1 MSSLLTTP
9 IPGLNRVLF
18 ILALI
23 LVVAAF
29 ATPASAAPPEALNFN
44 FDVTYYDLPTSV
56 GSGSWSSDGL
66 FAASGSLGEDA
77 NHAGSGPGVC
87 FRTVHTT
94 DTLEDQ
100 SGTITLRIQMTQNK
114 GSGCASAEMKL
125 NWVILS
131 GTGVYADLHGQ
142 GHGTATG
149 HVEFVAPGTFNYVLN
164 YDLQGQG
171 HFD

>member
-9 IPGLNRVLF
+9 MSRLNRVVL

-23 LVVAAF
+23 VVVAAF
-29 ATPASAAPPEALNFN
+29 AVPASAAPPQALNFN
-44 FDVTYYDLPTSV
+44 FDVTYFDLPTSV

-66 FAASGSLGEDA
+66 FAANGSIVENA
-77 NHAGSGPGVC
+77 SHVGSGPGVC

-94 DTLEDQ
+94 DTLEDE
-100 SGTITLRIQMTQNK
+100 SGTITLQMQMTQNE
-114 GSGCASAEMKL
+114 GGGCATAEAKL

-131 GTGVYADLHGQ
+131 GTGAYADLHGQ

-149 HVEFVAPGTFNYVLN
+149 YVEVVAPGTLNYVLN

>member
-1 MSSLLTTP
+1 MFTP
-9 IPGLNRVLF
+9 RRKPILIPFAVL
-18 ILALI
+18 LALAVI
-23 LVVAAF
+23 LSFGVAIASPS
-29 ATPASAAPPEALNFN
+29 TPQTLNFN

-66 FAASGSLGEDA
+66 FTAGGSLVEDSS
-77 NHAGSGPGVC
+77 HAGSGPGVC

-100 SGTITLRIQMTQNK
+100 NGTIILRMQMTQNE
-114 GSGCASAEMKL
+114 GGGCATAEATL
-125 NWVILS
+125 HWAILS
-131 GTGVYADLHGQ
+131 GTGAYADLHGQ
-142 GHGTATG
+142 GQGTASG
-149 HVEFVAPGTFNYVLN
+149 YVEVVAPGTLNYVLH

>member
-1 MSSLLTTP
+1 MFTRRHKPVL
-9 IPGLNRVLF
+9 VLF
-18 ILALI
+18 AALLALA
-23 LVVAAF
+23 VVSSF
-29 ATPASAAPPEALNFN
+29 GVTMASVSSPQALNFS
-44 FDVTYYDLPTSV
+44 FDVTYYNLPTSV

-66 FAASGSLGEDA
+66 FTTGGSLVEDS

-94 DTLEDQ
+94 DTLQDQ
-100 SGTITLRIQMTQNK
+100 NGTITLLMQLTQNE
-114 GSGCASAEMKL
+114 GGGCATAAMEV

-131 GTGVYADLHGQ
+131 GTGAYADLHGQ
-142 GHGTATG
+142 GGGTATG
-149 HVEFVAPGTFNYVLN
+149 YVQFVPPGTLNYVLY